1 MRYNWDSSGQHFCTN
16 PYSTGRR
23 RRASS
28 WNRNQWKRYYLW
40 LNYSFLIEN
49 PPKHEQQ
56 YGNNVRFGRWVVV
69 DPRPDLSPAR
79 RTNQR
84 GGIGSNGWSWKKDFI
99 LKCTAYDW
107 ELQPKSF
114 DIIDDILLKLLRAT
128 CQTRNRPTDWN
139 VVKSTLTKRFP
150 PFRTIII
157 IIVLEALNVVLLN
170 RLNLL
175 IYMAT
180 MQSIVNSGLYFF

>member
-69 DPRPDLSPAR
+69 DPRPDLSPTR

-84 GGIGSNGWSWKKDFI
+84 GGIGSNGWSWKKGFYI
-99 LKCTAYDW
+99 KVYGLRLGTPTKKPWHYWWYFVETSPSNVSNTKQAYWLKCSEINFNKA
-107 ELQPKSF
+107 LS
-114 DIIDDILLKLLRAT
+114 
-128 CQTRNRPTDWN
+128 
-139 VVKSTLTKRFP
+139 
-150 PFRTIII
+150 PF
-157 IIVLEALNVVLLN
+157 
-170 RLNLL
+170 
-175 IYMAT
+175 
-180 MQSIVNSGLYFF
+180 